1 LRHDVGG
8 ELALEHRAHER
19 RVGSH
24 GLDSGDVGDERT
36 IQPGRQFRGKV
47 ARLVGVRQEHVRR
60 RQLPDHGLQRG
71 GEAVGRIGL
80 ERRVFDGH
88 DFGDLRGSELGP
100 DACSVRPRNEDRD
113 RRT

>member
-1 LRHDVGG
+1 MSAVSLPWNIGRTNAVSDPTV
-8 ELALEHRAHER
+8 LIAVTSVTSARSSRAASF
-19 RVGSH
+19 GA
-24 GLDSGDVGDERT
+24 
-36 IQPGRQFRGKV
+36 KV

-60 RQLPDHGLQRG
+60 RQLPDDGLQRG

-100 DACSVRPRNEDRD
+100 DACSVRPRHEDRD